1 MTHGLA
7 LVLAL
12 VSTQAAAPPGV
23 ASPAPESTP
32 ASPVSVTAT
41 ASKGEVTLG
50 EAFTLELKATGPAGA
65 TYTFA
70 GEASTDTLELR
81 TPTAPAGAAAAPT
94 AEPGTHRCCL
104 RHINAAI
111 ERNVGS
117 GP

>member
-1 MTHGLA
+1 MTRALA

-12 VSTQAAAPPGV
+12 VSTQA
-23 ASPAPESTP
+23 APESTP

-70 GEASTDTLELR
+70 GEAS
-81 TPTAPAGAAAAPT
+81 
-94 AEPGTHRCCL
+94 
-104 RHINAAI
+104 AAI
-111 ERNVGS
+111 RIPVNRLTKNAIAVTQWSVRVPTSVRG
-117 GP
+117 G